1 MNASRAHS
9 LGDAFADVV
18 RTRPEHTALVHGD
31 RRLTYRHLGGWA
43 ASVADR
49 LGRAGSA
56 GAPVGI
62 RAPRSAGTVA
72 TVLGAILAGCAYVP
86 LDPDAP
92 DARLRALVEDFG
104 LRTLCVA
111 HAEAD
116 RLRTLLPGVRIL
128 TVDEEMPDPAP
139 IAVAPSGPDPL
150 AYVIA
155 TSGTTGRPKGVQVEH
170 RAVLTLARAPEAG
183 FRPDDVVLQLAPLHV
198 DPSVFEIWGALLNG
212 ATLVLPEAA
221 RPGVHDIGREV
232 RRHRVSVLRLAAPL
246 FRLAMEHIT
255 DALRG
260 LRLCVSG
267 GDRASAEAVRTALRE
282 LPGCR
287 IVNGYGPTE
296 TTVYACWLV
305 LDADRPYADDWPDV
319 PIGRP
324 FADATVHVVDR
335 DRRPVAPGE
344 EGELCV
350 GGPGVARGYLGRPE
364 LTADRF
370 VPEPGRGGRTAYLTG
385 DRVRLLPDGNL
396 AFLGRTDDQ
405 VKIRGHRVEPVGTER
420 ALLVH
425 PAVREAAVVAQGT
438 GERRRL
444 AAFVVLREPA
454 AEPDLIAHVAA
465 LLPSPQVPVTVTPL
479 TELPLT
485 PNGKTDRPA
494 LAGLAGRADG
504 SAEPGLPDTPTERV
518 VAGLWQDALGA
529 PVGTDVDFLAAGGD
543 SLTAMVVLARLER
556 ATGVALS
563 VGDLFRAATVRG
575 LAALVDAGTGTSPAV
590 ERQPDGTGT
599 APAGGPQIPD
609 TPGRVPLLP
618 GQEGIWFEQQ
628 AAPGKRYVISRT
640 FLVRGRVD
648 VDRLRRALTRLGQ
661 RQTALRTVV
670 RQDADGW
677 WQTPEADPGAAVD
690 HHDMT
695 RVPPAEQR
703 HRIRALVTARA
714 TADDASPLVR
724 TLVVT
729 LDGSAA
735 VVHFAIHHLI
745 ADDWSLELFFTELS
759 ALYDD
764 HTAQLP
770 PLRLTFADHVR
781 ETLGR
786 LPEREAAAL
795 EFWRGALEGGAAAPD
810 LVTDHPRP
818 AVLSGAGD
826 RVRLRIDAAESARYA
841 EAARRHGISRFMFC
855 LAGVHT
861 VLAAH
866 TERDSLCLGSLA
878 TGRGRPGTEELVG
891 YFVNLLPIRVEAT
904 ADTPVTTLFRRV
916 REASAAAHGH
926 HDVPFQTV
934 CRELGAAGVSR
945 ATSPFRVVVNHQ
957 QHPPRPPRLGPAA
970 VEPWPAAED
979 DTAKFELTF
988 TFQESPQ
995 GLGLEVEFSTDLYRR
1010 DTVERLAGQLVAV
1023 LGRLAD
1029 AGSGTVLRDIELLEP
1044 GERGRLLA
1052 APESERAPAHPDA
1065 TLTSLFARAAAD
1077 HPGKT
1082 AVLGEDTA
1090 LTYRELD
1097 RLSDDVAARLLAQ
1110 GARPGE
1116 RVALCLERTP
1126 LLIGAVLGVL
1136 KTGAAYVP
1144 LDPAYPAERL
1154 RYVLTDA
1161 RPRALVTTKDIS
1173 ERLFRPGTD
1182 ADVLP
1187 PVLDIDRLVGPSDET
1202 PPAREAARATDPA
1215 YIIYTSGSTGRPR
1228 GVVVSHRSVANTL
1241 RANLARHPFTPDDVW
1256 LQLTS
1261 PGFDVAAY
1269 EQFMPLVSGG
1279 TLVYCADATRGDAA
1293 ALGRALRDNGV
1304 TVMVIVPSLLRALGS
1319 PDLAP
1324 VRVLVVAGEPA
1335 DPHDTR
1341 HYARDLVVINGY
1353 GPTEAAILATTHEA
1367 GPDEDRGRIPIGRA
1381 LPGTT
1386 AHVIDRHGRL
1396 AATGVPGEL
1405 WLGGAGVALGYWNN
1419 PERTRDLFTTVP
1431 VLGGRRLYR
1440 TGDRVR
1446 RLPDGALDYLG
1457 RLDGQIKLRG
1467 FRIELGEI
1475 EATLTRHQRI
1485 GEAVAVLVGEGP
1497 DADLGVAYVGTADG
1511 QEARAHLVRHLPG
1524 HMVPRLIMPVAH
1536 IPTSSHGKAD
1546 RTALAARLAAHA
1558 RDRGPAED
1566 TGPAASPLEQGL
1578 LALWRKVLGTGPS
1591 VGLSDD
1597 FFALGGHSLRV
1608 IRLLGEIER
1617 EYDMRIPVRD
1627 FLAEPTVRA
1636 TAHRLA
1642 RTDTGTSTS
1651 TGTGTGTATVSPEDV
1666 VLDPGITFAGP
1677 VAAPRRTGSV
1687 LLTGATGFV
1696 GIHVLR
1702 ELLDRTEGPVL
1713 CLVRATTPETARS
1726 RLAQAARR
1734 HALALDAADPRIVPL
1749 PGDLTLPGLGL
1760 TGTPGHDTAR
1770 AAATVLH
1777 LGAEVHHLSGYQHLA
1792 AANVGGTQELLRI
1805 AAEGR
1810 PARFHHVST
1819 LAVLREHTPDG
1830 RPRNLS
1836 ESTPAEHERHP
1847 RGHGYAAAKW
1857 AAEHL
1862 VRQAV
1867 ARGADA
1873 RTYRLGRAGASATTG
1888 ALSHDDMLT
1897 RLLVSSAALGCYPD
1911 HPALASDALPV
1922 DVMAG
1927 ALVALALADA
1937 PPGTVHHLHHP
1948 RRTGLGVFLAGH
1960 DRRTGSRTHP
1970 VGLRNWLGRLD
1981 EAVAQGTELPAL
1993 AYREHLRELCD
2004 TPGPAEPARYRNEAT
2019 LAALRTHG
2027 ITPPDWDDA
2036 VIDRFW
2042 QYLAPTEETSE

>member
-1 MNASRAHS
+1 MNAPMAHT

-31 RRLTYRHLGGWA
+31 LHLTYRRLAGWA
-43 ASVADR
+43 ASVAAR
-49 LGRAGSA
+49 LGRAGAA
-56 GAPVGI
+56 GEPVGI

-72 TVLGAILAGCAYVP
+72 TVLGAVLAGCAYVP
-86 LDPDAP
+86 LDPEAP
-92 DARLRALVEDFG
+92 DARLCALVEDFG

-111 HAEAD
+111 RNETE

-128 TVDEEMPDPAP
+128 TVDEEMPDLEPL
-139 IAVAPSGPDPL
+139 AVAPGGPDTL

-170 RAVLTLARAPEAG
+170 RSVLTLARAPEAG
-183 FRPDDVVLQLAPLHV
+183 FRPDDAVLQLAPLHV
-198 DPSVFEIWGALLNG
+198 DPSVFEIWGALLSG

-246 FRLAMEHIT
+246 FGLVMEHIT

-305 LDADRPYADDWPDV
+305 LDAEHSYADDWPDV

-324 FADATVHVVDR
+324 FADATVHVVGP

-350 GGPGVARGYLGRPE
+350 GGPGVARGYLGRPD

-370 VPEPGRGGRTAYLTG
+370 IPEPGRPGRTAYLTG

-405 VKIRGHRVEPVGTER
+405 AKIRGHRVEPVETER
-420 ALLVH
+420 ALLLH
-425 PAVREAAVVAQGT
+425 PAVREAAVVAHGT

-454 AEPDLIAHVAA
+454 AEPDLVAHLAT
-465 LLPSPQVPVTVTPL
+465 LLPSPQVPATVTPL
-479 TELPLT
+479 AQLPVT

-494 LAGLAGRADG
+494 LSRRAGQADGTAGR
-504 SAEPGLPDTPTERV
+504 SLPDTPAERL
-518 VAGLWQDALGA
+518 VADLWQDALGA
-529 PVGTDVDFLAAGGD
+529 PVGTDTDFLAAGGD
-543 SLTAMVVLARLER
+543 SLTAMVVLARLESM
-556 ATGVALS
+556 TGVTLS
-563 VGDLFRAATVRG
+563 VGDVFRAATVRG
-575 LAALVDAGTGTSPAV
+575 LAALLDAAAPAGTGTSPAA
-590 ERQPDGTGT
+590 ERQPDGTRT
-599 APAGGPQIPD
+599 APAAERQPD
-609 TPGRVPLLP
+609 TPARVPLLP

-640 FLVRGRVD
+640 FLVRGQVD
-648 VDRLRRALTRLGQ
+648 VPRLRRALTRLGQ

-677 WQTPEADPGAAVD
+677 WQTPDADPGAAVD

-695 RVPPAEQR
+695 RMPPAEQQ
-703 HRIRALVTARA
+703 HRIRALVAA
-714 TADDASPLVR
+714 GAAAEEASPLAR

-729 LDGSAA
+729 LGVSAV
-735 VVHFAIHHLI
+735 VVHFDIHHVI
-745 ADDWSLELFFTELS
+745 ADDWSLDLFFTELS

-764 HTAQLP
+764 PDAHLP

-781 ETLGR
+781 ETLDR
-786 LPEREAAAL
+786 LPEREHAAL
-795 EFWRGALEGGAAAPD
+795 EFWQGALEGGAAALD

-826 RVRLRIDAAESARYA
+826 RVRLRINAAESARYA
-841 EAARRHGISRFMFC
+841 EAARRHGVSRFMFC
-855 LAGVHT
+855 LAGVYI

-866 TERDSLCLGSLA
+866 AERDTLCLGSLA
-878 TGRGRPGTEELVG
+878 TGRGRAGTEDLVG

-904 ADTPVTTLFRRV
+904 ADTPVATLFRRV
-916 REASAAAHGH
+916 REGCTAAYAHH
-926 HDVPFQTV
+926 NVPFQTV

-945 ATSPFRVVVNHQ
+945 GSSPFRAVVNHQ
-957 QHPPRPPRLGPAA
+957 QHPPRPLRLGPAPA
-970 VEPWPAAED
+970 EPWPPAENG
-979 DTAKFELTF
+979 TAKFELTF

-995 GLGLEVEFSTDLYRR
+995 GLGLEAEFSTDLYRR

-1023 LGRLAD
+1023 LSRLAD
-1029 AGSGTVLRDIELLEP
+1029 AGSDTVLRDIELLEP
-1044 GERGRLLA
+1044 GERERLLA
-1052 APESERAPAHPDA
+1052 APDAERPPAHPDA
-1065 TLTSLFARAAAD
+1065 TLTSLFARTAAA

-1082 AVLGEDTA
+1082 AVVGDDTA

-1097 RLSDDVAARLLAQ
+1097 RLSDDVATRLLAQ

-1126 LLIGAVLGVL
+1126 LLIVAALGVL

-1154 RYVLTDA
+1154 RYVLADA
-1161 RPRALVTTKDIS
+1161 RARTLVTAKDIS
-1173 ERLFRPGTD
+1173 DRLFLPGMETD
-1182 ADVLP
+1182 GLP
-1187 PVLDIDRLVGPSDET
+1187 PVLDIDRLVRPSDET
-1202 PPAREAARATDPA
+1202 APVRQAARATDPA

-1228 GVVVSHRSVANTL
+1228 GVVVSHRSVVNTL
-1241 RANLARHPFTPDDVW
+1241 HASLARHPFTPDDVW

-1279 TLVYCADATRGDAA
+1279 TLVYCGDATRGDAA
-1293 ALGRALRDNGV
+1293 ALARALRENGV
-1304 TVMVIVPSLLRALGS
+1304 TVMVIVPSLLRALGR
-1319 PDLAP
+1319 PDLAS
-1324 VRVLVVAGEPA
+1324 VRVLVVAGESA

-1341 HYARDLVVINGY
+1341 HYARGRIVINGY

-1367 GPDEDRGRIPIGRA
+1367 GPDEERGRIPIGRA

-1386 AHVIDRHGRL
+1386 AHVIDRHGRP

-1405 WLGGAGVALGYWNN
+1405 WLGGAGVAVGYWNN

-1431 VLGGRRLYR
+1431 VLGDGRLYR

-1446 RLPDGALDYLG
+1446 RLPDGTLDYLG

-1475 EATLTRHQRI
+1475 EATLTGHERI
-1485 GEAVAVLVGEGP
+1485 GEAIAVLVGEGA
-1497 DADLGVAYVGTADG
+1497 DADLGVAYVGTADE
-1511 QEARAHLVRHLPG
+1511 QEARAHLVRRLPG
-1524 HMVPRLIMPVAH
+1524 HMVPRYVVPVAR

-1558 RDRGPAED
+1558 RDHGPAEG
-1566 TGPAASPLEQGL
+1566 TGPAPSPLEQGL
-1578 LALWRKVLGTGPS
+1578 LALWRQVLGSGPS
-1591 VGLSDD
+1591 IGPSDD
-1597 FFALGGHSLRV
+1597 FFARGGHSLRL

-1617 EYDMRIPVRD
+1617 QYGTRIPVRD

-1636 TAHRLA
+1636 TARALA
-1642 RTDTGTSTS
+1642 RPDAGTK
-1651 TGTGTGTATVSPEDV
+1651 TATVLPEDV

-1677 VAAPRRTGSV
+1677 VAAPRRTDSV

-1713 CLVRATTPETARS
+1713 CLVRAATPEAARA
-1726 RLAQAARR
+1726 RLAKAARR
-1734 HALALDAADPRIVPL
+1734 HALALDAADSRIVPI

-1760 TGTPGHDTAR
+1760 TGTPGQDAAR

-1805 AAEGR
+1805 AAEGQA
-1810 PARFHHVST
+1810 ARFHHVST
-1819 LAVLREHTPDG
+1819 LAVLHEHTPDG
-1830 RPRNLS
+1830 RPRTLS

-1847 RGHGYAAAKW
+1847 RGRGYAAAKW
-1857 AAEHL
+1857 AAEEL

-1873 RTYRLGRAGASATTG
+1873 RTYRLGRAGGSVTTG
-1888 ALSHDDMLT
+1888 ALSRDDMLT
-1897 RLLVSSAALGCYPD
+1897 RLLVSSAALGCYPA
-1911 HPALASDALPV
+1911 HPGLASDALPV
-1922 DVMAG
+1922 DVMAR

-1960 DRRTGSRTHP
+1960 DRRTGSRTRP
-1970 VGLRNWLGRLD
+1970 VGLRTWLGRLD
-1981 EAVAQGTELPAL
+1981 DAVAQGTELPAL

-2004 TPGPAEPARYRNEAT
+2004 TPGPVQPAHYRNETT

-2036 VIDRFW
+2036 VIDRWW
-2042 QYLAPTEETSE
+2042 QYLAPTGETSE

>member
-1 MNASRAHS
+1 MNAASAHS

-31 RRLTYRHLGGWA
+31 LRLTYRRLAGWA
-43 ASVADR
+43 ASVAAR
-49 LGRAGSA
+49 LGGA
-56 GAPVGI
+56 GAAGEPVGI

-72 TVLGAILAGCAYVP
+72 AVLGTVLAGCAYVP

-104 LRTLCVA
+104 LRTLWVA
-111 HAEAD
+111 PAEAD
-116 RLRTLLPGVRIL
+116 RLRTLLPGVRVL
-128 TVDEEMPDPAP
+128 AVDEEMPDPGP
-139 IAVAPSGPDPL
+139 LSVAPGSGPDML
-150 AYVIA
+150 GYVIA
-155 TSGTTGRPKGVQVEH
+155 TSGTTGRPKGVRVAH
-170 RAVLTLARAPEAG
+170 RSVLALARAPQAG
-183 FRPDDVVLQLAPLHV
+183 FGPDDVVLQLAPLHV

-232 RRHRVSVLRLAAPL
+232 RRHGVSVLRLAAPL
-246 FRLAMEHIT
+246 FQLAMEHIT
-255 DALRG
+255 EALRG

-305 LDADRPYADDWPDV
+305 LDADHPYGDDWPDV

-324 FADATVHVVDR
+324 FADAIVHVVDR

-350 GGPGVARGYLGRPE
+350 GGAGVARGYLGRPD
-364 LTADRF
+364 LTAERF
-370 VPEPGRGGRTAYLTG
+370 VPEPGRADRTAYLTG

-405 VKIRGHRVEPVGTER
+405 VKIRGHRVEPVETER
-420 ALLVH
+420 ALLAH
-425 PAVREAAVVAQGT
+425 PAVREAAVVARGT

-444 AAFVVLREPA
+444 VAFVVLREPA
-454 AEPDLIAHVAA
+454 AEPDLVAHVAG
-465 LLPSPQVPVTVTPL
+465 LLPTPQVPATVTPL
-479 TELPLT
+479 TELPVT

-494 LAGLAGRADG
+494 LARLAGRADATAG
-504 SAEPGLPDTPTERV
+504 SGLPSTPTERA
-518 VAGLWQDALGA
+518 VAGLWQDVLGA
-529 PVGTDVDFLAAGGD
+529 PVGTDSDFLAAGGD
-543 SLTAMVVLARLER
+543 SLAAMVVLARLES
-556 ATGVALS
+556 ATGAALS
-563 VGDLFRAATVRG
+563 VGDLFRASTVRG
-575 LAALVDAGTGTSPAV
+575 LAALVDAAAPG
-590 ERQPDGTGT
+590 GT
-599 APAGGPQIPD
+599 AAPAAGRQVPD
-609 TPGRVPLLP
+609 ASGRTPLLP

-640 FLVRGRVD
+640 FLVRGPVD
-648 VDRLRRALTRLGQ
+648 VDRLRQALTRLGQ

-677 WQTPEADPGAAVD
+677 WQTPDADPGAAVD
-690 HHDMT
+690 HYDMT

-703 HRIRALVTARA
+703 HRIRALVAARA
-714 TADDASPLVR
+714 TPDDASPLVR
-724 TLVVT
+724 TLVVS
-729 LDGSAA
+729 LDGSAT
-735 VVHFAIHHLI
+735 VVHFDIHHLI
-745 ADDWSLELFFTELS
+745 ADDWSLDLFFTELS

-764 HTAQLP
+764 HAAQLA

-781 ETLGR
+781 EALGR
-786 LPEREAAAL
+786 IREREAAAL
-795 EFWRGALEGGAAAPD
+795 EFWRGALDGGAAAPD

-826 RVRLRIDAAESARYA
+826 RVRLRIGAAESERYA
-841 EAARRHGISRFMFC
+841 EAARRHGVSRFMFC
-855 LAGVHT
+855 LAGVYT

-866 TERDSLCLGSLA
+866 AERDSLCLGSLT
-878 TGRGRPGTEELVG
+878 TGRGRAGTEDLVG

-904 ADTPVTTLFRRV
+904 ADTPVATLFRRV
-916 REASAAAHGH
+916 RGASAAAHGH
-926 HDVPFQTV
+926 HEVPFQTV
-934 CRELGAAGVSR
+934 CRELGATGVSR

-957 QHPPRPPRLGPAA
+957 QHPPRPLRLGPAP
-970 VEPWPAAED
+970 VEPWPAADD

-988 TFQESPQ
+988 TFQESPR

-1010 DTVERLAGQLVAV
+1010 DSVERLAGQLVAV

-1029 AGSGTVLRDIELLEP
+1029 AGSDQVLRDIELLEP

-1052 APESERAPAHPDA
+1052 TAESEGRPVDPDA
-1065 TLTSLFARAAAD
+1065 TLTSLFARAAAG

-1090 LTYRELD
+1090 LTYGELD
-1097 RLSDDVAARLLAQ
+1097 RLSDDVAARLRAR
-1110 GARPGE
+1110 GAGPGE

-1126 LLIGAVLGVL
+1126 LLVVAVLGVL

-1154 RYVLTDA
+1154 RYVLADA
-1161 RPRALVTTKDIS
+1161 RAGMLVTAKDIS
-1173 ERLFRPGTD
+1173 DRLFGPGTD
-1182 ADVLP
+1182 PGGVP
-1187 PVLDIDRLVGPSDET
+1187 PVLDIDRLVRPSDET
-1202 PPAREAARATDPA
+1202 PPAREAAGAADPA

-1228 GVVVSHRSVANTL
+1228 GVVVSHRSVVNTL
-1241 RANLARHPFTPDDVW
+1241 HANLARHPFTSDDVW

-1279 TLVYCADATRGDAA
+1279 TLVYCGDAARGDAA
-1293 ALGRALRDNGV
+1293 GLGRVLRDNGV
-1304 TVMVIVPSLLRALGS
+1304 TVMVIVPSLLRALGR
-1319 PDLAP
+1319 PDLAS

-1341 HYARDLVVINGY
+1341 HYARGRVVINGY

-1367 GPDEDRGRIPIGRA
+1367 GPDEDRGRVPIGRA

-1386 AHVIDRHGRL
+1386 AQVIDRHGRL

-1431 VLGGRRLYR
+1431 VLGDRRLYR

-1446 RLPDGALDYLG
+1446 RLPDGTLDYLG

-1475 EATLTRHQRI
+1475 EATLTRHQGI

-1497 DADLGVAYVGTADG
+1497 DADLGVAYVGSADE

-1524 HMVPRLIMPVAH
+1524 HMVPRLIVPVAH

-1546 RTALAARLAAHA
+1546 RAALAIRFADRARH
-1558 RDRGPAED
+1558 RGPAGEP
-1566 TGPAASPLEQGL
+1566 GPAESPLEQGL
-1578 LALWRKVLGTGPS
+1578 LALWREVLGAGPAI
-1591 VGLSDD
+1591 GPADD

-1617 EYDMRIPVRD
+1617 RYGTRLRVRD

-1636 TAHRLA
+1636 TARAL
-1642 RTDTGTSTS
+1642 TGTDA
-1651 TGTGTGTATVSPEDV
+1651 GTETAVVLPDDV
-1666 VLDPGITFAGP
+1666 VLDPAIAFTGP
-1677 VAAPRRTGSV
+1677 VAAPRRTDSV

-1713 CLVRATTPETARS
+1713 CLVRAATPDAARA
-1726 RLAQAARR
+1726 RLAGAARR

-1760 TGTPGHDTAR
+1760 TGTAGQDAAR

-1805 AAEGR
+1805 AAECTA
-1810 PARFHHVST
+1810 ARFHHVST

-1830 RPRNLS
+1830 RPRTLS
-1836 ESTPAEHERHP
+1836 ESTPAERERHP
-1847 RGHGYAAAKW
+1847 RGRGYAAAKW

-1873 RTYRLGRAGASATTG
+1873 RTYRLGRAGGSATTG

-1922 DVMAG
+1922 DVMAR

-1960 DRRTGSRTHP
+1960 DRRRGSRTHP
-1970 VGLRNWLGRLD
+1970 VGLATWLGRLD
-1981 EAVAQGTELPAL
+1981 DAVARGTELPAL

-2004 TPGPAEPARYRNEAT
+2004 ADPAAPARHRNEAT
-2019 LAALRTHG
+2019 LAALRPHG
-2027 ITPPDWDDA
+2027 ITLPDWHDA
-2036 VIDRFW
+2036 VIDRWW
-2042 QYLAPTEETSE
+2042 QYLAPTGETSE

>member
-1 MNASRAHS
+1 MNAARAHT

-18 RTRPEHTALVHGD
+18 RARAEHTALVHGEL
-31 RRLTYRHLGGWA
+31 RLTYRHLAGWA

-49 LGRAGSA
+49 LGRAGAA

-72 TVLGAILAGCAYVP
+72 TVLGAVLAGCAYVP

-92 DARLRALVEDFG
+92 DARLCALVEDFG

-111 HAEAD
+111 PTEAD
-116 RLRTLLPGVRIL
+116 RLRTLLPGVLIL
-128 TVDEEMPDPAP
+128 TVDAEMPDPEP
-139 IAVAPSGPDPL
+139 LAVAPSAPDTL
-150 AYVIA
+150 AYIIA
-155 TSGTTGRPKGVQVEH
+155 TSGTTGRPKGVEVEH
-170 RAVLTLARAPEAG
+170 RGVLTLARAPEAG

-212 ATLVLPEAA
+212 ATLVLPETA

-246 FRLAMEHIT
+246 FALAMEHIT

-267 GDRASAEAVRTALRE
+267 GDRASADAVRAALRE

-305 LDADRPYADDWPDV
+305 LDARHPYADDWPDV

-324 FADATVHVVDR
+324 FADATVHVVDP

-350 GGPGVARGYLGRPE
+350 GGPGVARGYLGRPD

-370 VPEPGRGGRTAYLTG
+370 VPEPGRPDRTAYLTG

-405 VKIRGHRVEPVGTER
+405 VKIRGHRVEPAETER
-420 ALLVH
+420 ALLAH
-425 PAVREAAVVAQGT
+425 PAVREAAVVAHGT

-444 AAFVVLREPA
+444 AAFVVLRDVAPEPA
-454 AEPDLIAHVAA
+454 LIAHAA
-465 LLPSPQVPVTVTPL
+465 TLLPSPQVPATVTAL
-479 TELPLT
+479 AQLPVT

-494 LAGLAGRADG
+494 LAQLAARAPDMAG
-504 SAEPGLPDTPTERV
+504 SGLPDTSTEHV
-518 VAGLWQDALGA
+518 VADLWQEALGA
-529 PVGTDVDFLAAGGD
+529 SVGADTDFLAAGGD

-563 VGDLFRAATVRG
+563 VGDLFRVATVRG
-575 LAALVDAGTGTSPAV
+575 LAALVDAAAAAGTGTSLAV
-590 ERQPDGTGT
+590 ERQPDGTCT
-599 APAGGPQIPD
+599 PPAAERQPD
-609 TPGRVPLLP
+609 THGRVPLLP

-628 AAPGKRYVISRT
+628 ARPGKRYVISRT
-640 FLVRGRVD
+640 FQVRGQVD
-648 VDRLRRALTRLGQ
+648 VPRLRRALTRLGQ

-670 RQDADGW
+670 RQDTDGW
-677 WQTPEADPGAAVD
+677 WQTPDADPGAAVD

-695 RVPPAEQR
+695 RMPPAEQQ
-703 HRIRALVTARA
+703 HRISALIAAGTAA
-714 TADDASPLVR
+714 GEASPLVR

-729 LDGSAA
+729 LDESAA
-735 VVHFAIHHLI
+735 VVHFDIHHIL
-745 ADDWSLELFFTELS
+745 ADDWSLDLFFTELS

-764 HTAQLP
+764 PAAQLT

-781 ETLGR
+781 ETLAR
-786 LPEREAAAL
+786 LPEREDAAL
-795 EFWRGALEGGAAAPD
+795 EFWRGALKDGAATAD

-855 LAGVHT
+855 LAGVYT

-866 TERDSLCLGSLA
+866 AERDSLCLGSLA
-878 TGRGRPGTEELVG
+878 TGRGRAGTEDLVG

-904 ADTPVTTLFRRV
+904 ADTPVPTLFRRV
-916 REASAAAHGH
+916 REACAAAHAH
-926 HDVPFQTV
+926 THVPFQTV

-945 ATSPFRVVVNHQ
+945 GSSPFRAVVNHQ
-957 QHPPRPPRLGPAA
+957 QHPPRPLRLGSAP
-970 VEPWPAAED
+970 VEPRPPAED

-988 TFQESPQ
+988 TFHESSQ
-995 GLGLEVEFSTDLYRR
+995 GLALDVEFSTDLYHR

-1023 LGRLAD
+1023 LGRLTD
-1029 AGSGTVLRDIELLEP
+1029 AGPDTALRDIELLEP
-1044 GERGRLLA
+1044 GERGQLLA
-1052 APESERAPAHPDA
+1052 TPASERLPAHPDA
-1065 TLTSLFARAAAD
+1065 TLTSLFARAATA
-1077 HPGKT
+1077 HPDKT
-1082 AVLGEDTA
+1082 AVVGEDTA

-1097 RLSDDVAARLLAQ
+1097 RLSDEMANRLLAQ

-1116 RVALCLERTP
+1116 RVALCLERMP
-1126 LLIGAVLGVL
+1126 LLIVAVLGVL

-1154 RYVLTDA
+1154 RYVLADA
-1161 RPRALVTTKDIS
+1161 QAQALVTSKDIAD
-1173 ERLFRPGTD
+1173 RLFRPGTETD
-1182 ADVLP
+1182 GLP
-1187 PVLDIDRLVGPSDET
+1187 PVLDIDWLVLPSDEP
-1202 PPAREAARATDPA
+1202 PPARAGACATDPA

-1228 GVVVSHRSVANTL
+1228 GVVVSHRSVVNTL
-1241 RANLARHPFTPDDVW
+1241 HASLARHPFTPDDVW

-1269 EQFMPLVSGG
+1269 EQLMPLVSGG

-1293 ALGRALRDNGV
+1293 ALVRALRDYGV
-1304 TVMVIVPSLLRALGS
+1304 TVMVIVPSLLRALGR
-1319 PDLAP
+1319 PDLAS
-1324 VRVLVVAGEPA
+1324 VRALIVAGEPA

-1341 HYARDLVVINGY
+1341 HYAQGRVVINGY

-1386 AHVIDRHGRL
+1386 THVIDRHGRL

-1405 WLGGAGVALGYWNN
+1405 WLGGAGLALGYWNN

-1431 VLGGRRLYR
+1431 VLGDRRLYR

-1446 RLPDGALDYLG
+1446 RLPDGTLDYLG
-1457 RLDGQIKLRG
+1457 RLDTQIKLRG

-1475 EATLTRHQRI
+1475 EATLTRHQHI
-1485 GEAVAVLVGEGP
+1485 GEAVAVLVGQGS
-1497 DADLGVAYVGTADG
+1497 DADLGVAYVGTADE
-1511 QEARAHLVRHLPG
+1511 QEARAHLVRHLPR
-1524 HMVPRLIMPVAH
+1524 HMVPRLVVPVAH

-1546 RTALAARLAAHA
+1546 RITLAVRLAAHA
-1558 RDRGPAED
+1558 RDHGSTEE
-1566 TGPAASPLEQGL
+1566 TGRAASPLEQEL
-1578 LALWRKVLGTGPS
+1578 LALWREVLGSGPS
-1591 VGLSDD
+1591 IGLSDD

-1608 IRLLGEIER
+1608 IRLLGELER
-1617 EYDMRIPVRD
+1617 RYGHRIPVRD

-1636 TAHRLA
+1636 TARALA
-1642 RTDTGTSTS
+1642 RPDAGTRP
-1651 TGTGTGTATVSPEDV
+1651 ATVLPEDV

-1677 VAAPRRTGSV
+1677 VAVPRRTDSV

-1696 GIHVLR
+1696 GSHVLS
-1702 ELLDRTEGPVL
+1702 ELLERTEGPVL
-1713 CLVRATTPETARS
+1713 CLVRAATPEAARA

-1734 HALALDAADPRIVPL
+1734 YALALDAADPRIVPL

-1760 TGTPGHDTAR
+1760 AGTPWLDAAR

-1810 PARFHHVST
+1810 AARFHHVST

-1830 RPRNLS
+1830 RPRTLS

-1847 RGHGYAAAKW
+1847 RGRGYAAAKW
-1857 AAEHL
+1857 AAEQL

-1867 ARGADA
+1867 DRGADA
-1873 RTYRLGRAGASATTG
+1873 RTYRLGRAGGSATTG
-1888 ALSHDDMLT
+1888 ALSRDDMLT

-1911 HPALASDALPV
+1911 HPGLASDALPV
-1922 DVMAG
+1922 DVMAR

-1937 PPGTVHHLHHP
+1937 PPGTVRHLHHP
-1948 RRTGLGVFLAGH
+1948 RRSGLGVFLAGH
-1960 DRRTGSRTHP
+1960 DRRTGSRTRP
-1970 VGLRNWLGRLD
+1970 VALRTWLGRLD
-1981 EAVAQGTELPAL
+1981 DAVARGTELPAL

-2004 TPGPAEPARYRNEAT
+2004 TPDRAQPADYHNEAT
-2019 LAALRTHG
+2019 LAALHAHG
-2027 ITPPDWDDA
+2027 ITPPDWDDT
-2036 VIDRFW
+2036 VVDRWW
-2042 QYLAPTEETSE
+2042 QYLAPTGETSE

>member
-1 MNASRAHS
+1 MNAAMAHT

-31 RRLTYRHLGGWA
+31 LRLTYRHLAGWA
-43 ASVADR
+43 ASVAAR
-49 LGRAGSA
+49 LGRVGAAGE
-56 GAPVGI
+56 PVGI

-72 TVLGAILAGCAYVP
+72 TVLGAVLAGCAYVP

-92 DARLRALVEDFG
+92 DARLCGLVEDFG
-104 LRTLCVA
+104 LRTLWVA
-111 HAEAD
+111 HTEAD

-128 TVDEEMPDPAP
+128 TVDEELPAP
-139 IAVAPSGPDPL
+139 EPLAVAPGGPDTL

-170 RAVLTLARAPEAG
+170 CSVLSLARAPEAG
-183 FRPDDVVLQLAPLHV
+183 FRPDDTVLQLAPLHV

-221 RPGVHDIGREV
+221 RPGVHEIGREV
-232 RRHRVSVLRLAAPL
+232 RRHGVTVLRLAAPM
-246 FRLAMEHIT
+246 FGLAMEYIT
-255 DALRG
+255 DALCG

-267 GDRASAEAVRTALRE
+267 GDRASADAVRAALRE

-287 IVNGYGPTE
+287 VVNGYGPTE

-305 LDADRPYADDWPDV
+305 LDAENPYADDWPDV

-324 FADATVHVVDR
+324 FADATVHVVGR
-335 DRRPVAPGE
+335 DRHPVAPGE

-350 GGPGVARGYLGRPE
+350 GGPGVARGYLGRPD

-370 VPEPGRGGRTAYLTG
+370 IPEPGRPGRTAYLTG

-405 VKIRGHRVEPVGTER
+405 VKIRGHRVEPAETER
-420 ALLVH
+420 ALLGL
-425 PAVREAAVVAQGT
+425 PAVRAAAVVAHGT

-454 AEPDLIAHVAA
+454 TEADLVAHVAS
-465 LLPSPQVPVTVTPL
+465 LLPSPQVPATVTL
-479 TELPLT
+479 LAQLPVT

-494 LAGLAGRADG
+494 LARLAGRTYGTAGRD
-504 SAEPGLPDTPTERV
+504 LPDTPVERL
-518 VAGLWQDALGA
+518 VADLWQDALGA
-529 PVGTDVDFLAAGGD
+529 PVGSDTDFLTAGGD
-543 SLTAMVVLARLER
+543 SLTAMVVLARLES

-575 LAALVDAGTGTSPAV
+575 LAALLDAAAAD
-590 ERQPDGTGT
+590 RTGT
-599 APAGGPQIPD
+599 APPAERHPDCAGTAPAAERQRD
-609 TPGRVPLLP
+609 TPARVPLLP

-628 AAPGKRYVISRT
+628 VAPGQRYVISRT
-640 FLVRGRVD
+640 FLVRGQVD
-648 VDRLRRALTRLGQ
+648 VLRLRRALTRLGQ

-670 RQDADGW
+670 RQDAGGW
-677 WQTPEADPGAAVD
+677 WQAPDADPGAAVD

-695 RVPPAEQR
+695 RMPPAER
-703 HRIRALVTARA
+703 HHRIRALVAARA
-714 TADDASPLVR
+714 AADDASPLVR

-729 LDGSAA
+729 LDGSAT
-735 VVHFAIHHLI
+735 VVHFDIHHVI
-745 ADDWSLELFFTELS
+745 ADDWSLDLFFTELS

-764 HTAQLP
+764 PDAHLA

-781 ETLGR
+781 ETLDR
-786 LPEREAAAL
+786 LPERRHAAL
-795 EFWRGALEGGAAAPD
+795 DFWRDALQGGAAAPD

-826 RVRLRIDAAESARYA
+826 RVTLRIDAAESARYA

-855 LAGVHT
+855 LAGVYT
-861 VLAAH
+861 VLATHA
-866 TERDSLCLGSLA
+866 ERDTLCLGSLT
-878 TGRGRPGTEELVG
+878 TGRGRAGTEDLVG

-916 REASAAAHGH
+916 RESCAAAHAH
-926 HDVPFQTV
+926 QHVPFQTV

-945 ATSPFRVVVNHQ
+945 GTSPFRAVVNHR
-957 QHPPRPPRLGPAA
+957 QHPPRPLRLGDASG
-970 VEPWPAAED
+970 EPWAPAED
-979 DTAKFELTF
+979 ETAKFELTF
-988 TFQESPQ
+988 TFRESPQ
-995 GLGLEVEFSTDLYRR
+995 GLALQVEFSTDLYRR
-1010 DTVERLAGQLVAV
+1010 DSVERLAGQLVAV
-1023 LGRLAD
+1023 LGRLAE
-1029 AGSGTVLRDIELLEP
+1029 AGPGTVVRDIELLEP

-1052 APESERAPAHPDA
+1052 APESERPPGRPAA
-1065 TLTSLFARAAAD
+1065 TLTSLFARTAAG

-1082 AVLGEDTA
+1082 AVVGEDTA

-1097 RLSDDVAARLLAQ
+1097 RLSDDVAARLLAH

-1116 RVALCLERTP
+1116 RVALCLERNP
-1126 LLIGAVLGVL
+1126 LLIVAVLGVL

-1154 RYVLTDA
+1154 RYVLADA
-1161 RPRALVTTKDIS
+1161 RARMVVTAKDLS
-1173 ERLFRPGTD
+1173 DRLFRPGQETD
-1182 ADVLP
+1182 GLL
-1187 PVLDIDRLVGPSDET
+1187 PVLDIDRLVRPSDET
-1202 PPAREAARATDPA
+1202 PPAREAARGADPA

-1228 GVVVSHRSVANTL
+1228 GVVVSHRSAVNTL
-1241 RANLARHPFTPDDVW
+1241 QASLARHPFTPDDVW

-1261 PGFDVAAY
+1261 PGFDVAVY

-1279 TLVYCADATRGDAA
+1279 TLVYCGDATRGDAA
-1293 ALGRALRDNGV
+1293 ALTRALRDNGV
-1304 TVMVIVPSLLRALGS
+1304 SVIVMVPSLLRALGR
-1319 PDLAP
+1319 PDLAS

-1341 HYARDLVVINGY
+1341 HYARSRVVINGY

-1367 GPDEDRGRIPIGRA
+1367 RPNEDHGRIPIGRA
-1381 LPGTT
+1381 LAGTT
-1386 AHVIDRHGRL
+1386 THVIDRHGRL

-1405 WLGGAGVALGYWNN
+1405 WLGGAGVAIGYWDN
-1419 PERTRDLFTTVP
+1419 PERTGDLFTTLP
-1431 VLGGRRLYR
+1431 VLGDRRLYR

-1446 RLPDGALDYLG
+1446 RLPDGTLDYLG

-1475 EATLTRHQRI
+1475 EATLTGHERI
-1485 GEAVAVLVGEGP
+1485 GEAVSVLVGEGP
-1497 DADLGVAYVGTADG
+1497 DADLGVAYVGTADE
-1511 QEARAHLVRHLPG
+1511 QEARAHLVRHLPA
-1524 HMVPRLIMPVAH
+1524 HMVPRLIVPVRH

-1546 RTALAARLAAHA
+1546 RTALATRLAAHA
-1558 RDRGPAED
+1558 RNHGPAEE
-1566 TGPAASPLEQGL
+1566 TGHAASPLEQGL
-1578 LALWRKVLGTGPS
+1578 LALWRQVLGSGPS
-1591 VGLSDD
+1591 IGLSDD

-1617 EYDMRIPVRD
+1617 QYEMRISVRD

-1636 TAHRLA
+1636 TARRLA
-1642 RTDTGTSTS
+1642 RADAGTE
-1651 TGTGTGTATVSPEDV
+1651 TATVRPEDV
-1666 VLDPGITFAGP
+1666 VLDAGITFARP
-1677 VAAPRRTGSV
+1677 AAAPRRTDSV
-1687 LLTGATGFV
+1687 LLTGATGFI

-1702 ELLDRTEGPVL
+1702 ELLDRTRGPVL
-1713 CLVRATTPETARS
+1713 CLVRAATPEAARA

-1749 PGDLTLPGLGL
+1749 PGDLTLPELGL
-1760 TGTPGHDTAR
+1760 TATAGLDAAR

-1805 AAEGR
+1805 AAEGP

-1819 LAVLREHTPDG
+1819 LAVLHEDTPDG
-1830 RPRNLS
+1830 RPRTLS
-1836 ESTPAEHERHP
+1836 ESTAAEHERHP
-1847 RGHGYAAAKW
+1847 RGRGYAAAKW

-1873 RTYRLGRAGASATTG
+1873 RTYRLGRAGGSATTG
-1888 ALSHDDMLT
+1888 ALSRDDMLT

-1911 HPALASDALPV
+1911 HPGLASDALPV
-1922 DVMAG
+1922 DVMAR

-1948 RRTGLGVFLAGH
+1948 RRTGLGVFLAGY
-1960 DRRTGSRTHP
+1960 DRRTGSRTLP
-1970 VGLRNWLGRLD
+1970 VGLRTWLERLD
-1981 EAVAQGTELPAL
+1981 DAVAQGTELPAL

-2004 TPGPAEPARYRNEAT
+2004 TPGPPEPAHYRNEAT

-2027 ITPPDWDDA
+2027 ITPTDWDDA
-2036 VIDRFW
+2036 VIDRW
-2042 QYLAPTEETSE
+2042 WRYLAPTGETSE